1 MIRRPPRSTRTDTLF
16 PYTTLFRSDLHAK
29 YAETLLPALKR
40 PGAEEKLL
48 AAADAIASEQS
59 FRRSGDEQPISGS
72 DVLARLLGAL
82 STGVRPRR
90 QKTAIRSDEHTS
102 ELQSLMRISYAV
114 FCLKTK
120 NINNTPQQARTI
132 YIFRN

>member
-1 MIRRPPRSTRTDTLF
+1 ME
-16 PYTTLFRSDLHAK
+16 LHAK

-90 QKTAIRSDEHTS
+90 QKTAISVSGGSTIGVIERNQQKILTISLEPSDLDVDAILEALRPVDRKSTRLNSSH
-102 ELQSLMRISYAV
+102 
-114 FCLKTK
+114 
-120 NINNTPQQARTI
+120 
-132 YIFRN
+132 

>member
-48 AAADAIASEQS
+48 AAADAIASAQS

-90 QKTAIRSDEHTS
+90 PKTAISVSGRETIGVIERIQPKILTISLEPSYLVVDAFSD
-102 ELQSLMRISYAV
+102 A
-114 FCLKTK
+114 
-120 NINNTPQQARTI
+120 
-132 YIFRN
+132 

>member
-1 MIRRPPRSTRTDTLF
+1 ME
-16 PYTTLFRSDLHAK
+16 LHAK

-90 QKTAIRSDEHTS
+90 QKTAISVSGGSTIGVIERN
-102 ELQSLMRISYAV
+102 QQ
-114 FCLKTK
+114 
-120 NINNTPQQARTI
+120 NILTI
-132 YIFRN
+132 YLEPSDLDVDAILEALRPEIGRAS

>member
-1 MIRRPPRSTRTDTLF
+1 ME
-16 PYTTLFRSDLHAK
+16 LHAK

-90 QKTAIRSDEHTS
+90 QKTAISVSGGSTIGVIERNQQKILTISHAPRELDVDSSLEALRSLIE
-102 ELQSLMRISYAV
+102 EAIVMLEPR
-114 FCLKTK
+114 
-120 NINNTPQQARTI
+120 R
-132 YIFRN
+132 

>member
-1 MIRRPPRSTRTDTLF
+1 MAERLKISKSQLARYIALTEVPDFIISAFASPM
-16 PYTTLFRSDLHAK
+16 DLHAK

-82 STGVRPRR
+82 RTE
-90 QKTAIRSDEHTS
+90 EHTY
-102 ELQSLMRISYAV
+102 EFQSLMRHSYAV
-114 FCLKTK
+114 
-120 NINNTPQQARTI
+120 
-132 YIFRN
+132 

>member
-1 MIRRPPRSTRTDTLF
+1 M
-16 PYTTLFRSDLHAK
+16 DLHAK

-90 QKTAIRSDEHTS
+90 QKTAISVSGGSTIGVIERNKQKILTISLEPSDLDVDAILEAQIGRAS
-102 ELQSLMRISYAV
+102 CRESVCQYV
-114 FCLKTK
+114 
-120 NINNTPQQARTI
+120 
-132 YIFRN
+132 

>member
-1 MIRRPPRSTRTDTLF
+1 M
-16 PYTTLFRSDLHAK
+16 DLHAK

-40 PGAEEKLL
+40 PGADEKLL

-82 STGVRPRR
+82 STGVRLRR
-90 QKTAIRSDEHTS
+90 QKTAISVSWGSTIGVIERNQQKILTISLEPRDLDVDAILDAIRSS
-102 ELQSLMRISYAV
+102 EEGRVGKWRVSA
-114 FCLKTK
+114 C
-120 NINNTPQQARTI
+120 
-132 YIFRN
+132 